1 MQAVQ
6 TGRGDVEAGG
16 EPCSLVCEADSGV
29 AESAYKSDTHD
40 DAGDHF
46 SDTGEESSA
55 GMPQSLGHH
64 PGDIQDSKTPV
75 KIAHAPQVFRGGGQ
89 NADCVFAHKDQRER
103 ASGKDQDKAGE
114 NSVAHSGCDTLA
126 ESFAD
131 PVKVP
136 GSVVLAAE
144 DGNRG
149 GNGIEGAH
157 GKLF

>member
-16 EPCSLVCEADSGV
+16 EPCGLVCEADSGV
-29 AESAYKSDTHD
+29 AEGACKSDTHD

-46 SDTGEESSA
+46 SDTGEEGSA

-75 KIAHAPQVFRGGGQ
+75 KIAHASQVFRGGGQ